1 MESVSAQ
8 PNQTNITVQD
18 LKTIKYVIDEMCRA
32 GTMKPNDMVRI
43 GTTYDKVVTTISS
56 VTANFENED

>member
-1 MESVSAQ
+1 MDSAPAQ

-18 LKTIKYVIDEMCRA
+18 LKTIKYIIDEMCSA
-32 GTMKPNDMVRI
+32 GTLKPNDMVRI
-43 GTTYDKVVTTISS
+43 GTTYDKVISTISS

>member
-1 MESVSAQ
+1 MESAPAP

-18 LKTIKYVIDEMCRA
+18 LKTIKYVIDEMCSS
-32 GTMKPNDMVRI
+32 GTMKPSDLVRV
-43 GTTYDKVVTTISS
+43 GTTYDKVISTISS